1 MWKLLQWIVRFF
13 RPEETKPHSCEP
25 QEPVIIEDISPEP
38 DFETLEA
45 EIGTPVQANGLR
57 HNWRTATARWLYP
70 GLGKYWIASHRMCQ
84 WDTEK
89 IDEYLSHPDI
99 KDTTHVII
107 CPNTAERVSTN
118 EHTFDGLKSD
128 ANERKVRAVF
138 EQVIAAD
145 KAPILWCM
153 SQEFFIQVLDRQ
165 HQRLLE
171 YLQETC
177 ALLSDLSQIAVPM
190 RELGDI
196 YGGRNMRERNAM
208 FKAMRKGAPQL
219 PLAEHERALE
229 QIPVDDFR
237 DVGGTVI
244 SGLQTGF
251 GTATGGQNRPGDRV
265 QVGNHTYDGA
275 CGFLQENHDRMLEW
289 QEKGRMEEHVN
300 ALFEHSLPLVYP
312 DQSWGPTR
320 TLEEAKAR
328 GRILLKHGVAFDL
341 SSGVRLGD

>member
-1 MWKLLQWIVRFF
+1 MWSLIKWIVRFF
-13 RPEETKPHSCEP
+13 TPTKPEVHECHNVAGVVVEP
-25 QEPVIIEDISPEP
+25 AVIIPPPPKPEPTPEP
-38 DFETLEA
+38 DPPL
-45 EIGTPVQANGLR
+45 NGLR
-57 HNWRTATARWLYP
+57 HDWKRATAVWLYP
-70 GLGKYWIASHRMCQ
+70 GLAKYWIASHRMCQ
-84 WDTEK
+84 WDAEK

-99 KDTTHVII
+99 RDTTHVII

-118 EHTFDGLKSD
+118 EHTFDGLKSA
-128 ANERKVRAVF
+128 ANEQQVRAVF

-153 SQEFFIQVLDRQ
+153 SQEFFIQVLNRK
-165 HQRLLE
+165 HHRLLE

-177 ALLSDLSQIAVPM
+177 ALLSDLCHFAVPM

-196 YGGRNMRERNAM
+196 YGGRNMTERNEM
-208 FKAMRKGAPQL
+208 FKAMRKGAPSL
-219 PLAEHERALE
+219 PLAEHERAME

-237 DVGGTVI
+237 DVGGTII

-251 GTATGGQNRPGDRV
+251 RTPVGGQNRQQDQVV
-265 QVGNHTYDGA
+265 QGNHTYDGA
-275 CGFLQENHDRMLEW
+275 ADFIQSNANRMQRYVNDGHILEA
-289 QEKGRMEEHVN
+289 HVN

-328 GRILLKHGVAFDL
+328 GRILLQHGAAFDL
-341 SSGVRLGD
+341 NSGVLK